1 MIDAE
6 YLKRE
11 RNPEGCGQYLP
22 TSYCSVSGSFEA
34 VGANALFGGEGCN
47 SPKTAYDR

>member
-11 RNPEGCGQYLP
+11 RNPKGCGQYSP
-22 TSYCSVSGSFEA
+22 TSYYSVSGSFEA
-34 VGANALFGGEGCN
+34 VGAQKLYSVVKDATPQNII
-47 SPKTAYDR
+47 